1 MSETRRQVLQLL
13 QDGKITADQALELL
27 AAMES
32 PEQPGETAEEVLTG
46 DIIQPEPPPDMS
58 RFRRF
63 WQIPFVVSLGVLLIV
78 GLILRSMYQSSNGAL
93 SLGFICV
100 WSIFILAFGLT
111 VLAFMS
117 RRSAWLHVRVQ
128 ERNSHRIAIS
138 LPLPLG
144 LAEWGVKLAQNFVHE
159 PDEQNKLSMAGEFI
173 AEARKNMSQP
183 GADPFMVHV
192 DDDDGDKVQ
201 VFIG

>member
-13 QDGKITADQALELL
+13 QNGKITADQALELL
-27 AAMES
+27 EAMES
-32 PEQPGETAEEVLTG
+32 PEQPEETAEKVLTG

-63 WQIPFVVSLGVLLIV
+63 WQIPFVVSLGVLLMV

-117 RRSAWLHVRVQ
+117 RRSAWLYVRVQ

>member
-78 GLILRSMYQSSNGAL
+78 GLVLRSMYQSSNGSL
-93 SLGFICV
+93 SLGFVCV

-128 ERNSHRIAIS
+128 EKTGHRIAIS